1 MKDELSID
9 GWKYW
14 LRLPTWPLDVALS
27 VLTGYDPRG
36 SNSRH
41 YFKHNTRAP
50 ILKDHF
56 IWCGLSSASYDEE
69 RHVTSIDGDPKPPQ
83 KWIDAF
89 LLMDDAKLPFPL
101 PDSDQEKTDL
111 HPAEYKTLYR
121 MLAAMAID
129 AYKFDPDNPRQ
140 TATAEIANAFT
151 RAGLL
156 RPDPETIRK
165 HLKAAVRE
173 SGAKPLKT

>member
-1 MKDELSID
+1 MEDELSVD

-14 LRLPTWPLDVALS
+14 LRLPTWPLDVALT

-36 SNSRH
+36 ANHRH

-50 ILKDHF
+50 ILSDHF

-69 RHVTSIDGDPKPPQ
+69 RKVTSIDADPKPPQ

-111 HPAEYKTLYR
+111 NPAEYKTLYR

-129 AYKFDPDNPRQ
+129 AYGFDPDKERQ
-140 TATAEIANAFT
+140 KATGEIIKAFAK
-151 RAGLL
+151 AGLTN
-156 RPDPETIRK
+156 PDPETIRK
-165 HLKAAVRE
+165 HLKIAIRE
-173 SGAKPLKT
+173 SGTNPHKT